1 MYRVNAERS
10 QEKNDRNGRIERC
23 TKVTPQCLPGRKSLR
38 DENSTPYRSRKST
51 NAWASQYR
59 LTPQGKLKLHNL
71 AFMDA
76 TDQLGFQFRPAERR
90 VWTVRALVSAVR
102 SHIEREYSDCWVEGE
117 ISNLR
122 IPDSGHL
129 YFTLKEESAQ
139 IRVVMFRSSA
149 KLLRFRP
156 ENGLHVTV
164 RGRITVY
171 EDRGEL
177 QISAE
182 FMEPKGA
189 GALQLAFEQLKARLQ
204 AEGLFEVSR
213 KKPIPPL
220 PQRIGIITSPQGAAL
235 RDILNIL
242 ARRHHSANVLI
253 YPAQVQGEAAAGE
266 VMAGVRFFNQDLQR
280 GGAVEVIVI
289 ARGGGSAEDLAA
301 FNHEGLARAVADS
314 KIPVISAI
322 GHETDFTII
331 DFVADLRAPTP
342 SAAAELV
349 IRSRQDIEAQ
359 AEDLCRRLERAL
371 RYRLLMARQELTER
385 AQHGAFARMM
395 DGIHRRQQ
403 KLDEQRFRLEK
414 AERQLLERCRRRS
427 ENVSS
432 AVRHYDARRR
442 LAAVRQGLEAQVANL
457 AAAIRRRLLE
467 SGGALD
473 RRAASLEALSPV
485 AILNRGYAL
494 VFDAKGR
501 LVKDAAR
508 LEAGDELSARLARG
522 RVRARV
528 TASEPGEPEPG
539 DLH

>member
-1 MYRVNAERS
+1 
-10 QEKNDRNGRIERC
+10 
-23 TKVTPQCLPGRKSLR
+23 
-38 DENSTPYRSRKST
+38 
-51 NAWASQYR
+51 
-59 LTPQGKLKLHNL
+59 
-71 AFMDA
+71 MDLS
-76 TDQLGFQFRPAERR
+76 DQLGFQFRPPERR

-171 EDRGEL
+171 EERGEL
-177 QISAE
+177 QVSAE

-189 GALQLAFEQLKARLQ
+189 GALQLAFEQLKARLH
-204 AEGLFEVSR
+204 AEGLFEAGR
-213 KKPIPPL
+213 KKPIPAL

-253 YPAQVQGEAAAGE
+253 YPAQVQGDSAPGE
-266 VMAGVRFFNQDLQR
+266 VMAGLRHFQQELRHLNSRR
-280 GGAVEVIVI
+280 GGAVEVIII
-289 ARGGGSAEDLAA
+289 ARGGGSVEDLAC

-314 KIPVISAI
+314 KIPTISAI
-322 GHETDFTII
+322 GHETDFTIV

-349 IRSRQDIEAQ
+349 IRSRQEIEAQ
-359 AEDLCRRLERAL
+359 AEELYRRLEHGV
-371 RYRLLMARQELTER
+371 RYRLLMARQELSNR

-395 DGIHRRQQ
+395 DGIHRRAQ

-414 AERQLLERCRRRS
+414 AERQLVERLHRRCES
-427 ENVSS
+427 IS
-432 AVRHYDARRR
+432 ATVRHYDARRR
-442 LAAVRQGLEAQVANL
+442 LAATGQLLDAQVANL
-457 AAAIRRRLLE
+457 AAVTHKRLMQ
-467 SGGALD
+467 SRGALE
-473 RRAASLEALSPV
+473 RQTASLMALSPV

-494 VFDAKGR
+494 VFDSNGQ
-501 LVKDAAR
+501 LVKDAAQF
-508 LEAGDELSARLARG
+508 EAGEDLSARLARG

-528 TASEPGEPEPG
+528 TATEPDLPES
-539 DLH
+539 DQHR

>member
-1 MYRVNAERS
+1 
-10 QEKNDRNGRIERC
+10 
-23 TKVTPQCLPGRKSLR
+23 
-38 DENSTPYRSRKST
+38 
-51 NAWASQYR
+51 
-59 LTPQGKLKLHNL
+59 
-71 AFMDA
+71 MDTA
-76 TDQLGFQFRPAERR
+76 DQLGFQFRPPERR
-90 VWTVRALVSAVR
+90 IWTVRALVSAVR

-129 YFTLKEESAQ
+129 YFTLKEEGAQ

-189 GALQLAFEQLKARLQ
+189 GTLQLAFEQLKARLQ
-204 AEGLFEVSR
+204 AEGLFEASR

-242 ARRHHSANVLI
+242 ARRHRSANVLI
-253 YPAQVQGEAAAGE
+253 YPAQVQGDSAPGE
-266 VMAGVRFFNQDLQR
+266 VMAGLRCFHQELRHQDLRR
-280 GGAVEVIVI
+280 GGAVEVIII

-301 FNHEGLARAVADS
+301 FNHEGLARAVAES

-322 GHETDFTII
+322 GHETDFTIV

-349 IRSRQDIEAQ
+349 IRSRQEIEAQ
-359 AEDLCRRLERAL
+359 AEDLYRRLERAV
-371 RYRLLMARQELTER
+371 RYRLLMARQDLTER
-385 AQHGAFARMM
+385 ARHGAFARMM

-403 KLDEQRFRLEK
+403 RLDEQSFRLEK
-414 AERQLLERCRRRS
+414 AERQLLERCHRRS
-427 ENVSS
+427 ENVTA

-442 LAAVRQGLEAQVANL
+442 LAAVRQRLEAQVANL
-457 AAAIRRRLLE
+457 AAATHTRLLE
-467 SGGALD
+467 SRGALD
-473 RRAASLEALSPV
+473 RQTASLEALSPV

-508 LEAGDELSARLARG
+508 LKAGDEVSARLARG

-528 TASEPGEPEPG
+528 TGTERSET
-539 DLH
+539 

>member
-1 MYRVNAERS
+1 M
-10 QEKNDRNGRIERC
+10 
-23 TKVTPQCLPGRKSLR
+23 
-38 DENSTPYRSRKST
+38 
-51 NAWASQYR
+51 AS
-59 LTPQGKLKLHNL
+59 
-71 AFMDA
+71 F
-76 TDQLGFQFRPAERR
+76 DQLGFEFRAPERR

-102 SHIEREYSDCWVEGE
+102 SLIERQYSDCWVEGE

-139 IRVVMFRSSA
+139 IKVVMFRSSA

-156 ENGLHVTV
+156 ENGLQVTV

-177 QISAE
+177 QVSAE

-204 AEGLFEVSR
+204 AEGLFDPAR
-213 KKPIPPL
+213 KKAIPPL

-253 YPAQVQGEAAAGE
+253 YPAQVQGDSAPGE
-266 VMAGVRFFNQDLQR
+266 VIAGLRHFHKAL
-280 GGAVEVIVI
+280 GAGHSSGAVEVEVIII
-289 ARGGGSAEDLAA
+289 ARGGGSVEDLAA

-322 GHETDFTII
+322 GHETDFTIV
-331 DFVADLRAPTP
+331 DFAADLRAPTP

-349 IRSRQDIEAQ
+349 IRSRQEIEAQ
-359 AEDLCRRLERAL
+359 AEDLYRRLERAL
-371 RYRLLMARQELTER
+371 RYRLLMARQDLAER

-414 AERQLLERCRRRS
+414 AERQLLDRLLRRC
-427 ENVSS
+427 ENVSAS
-432 AVRHYDARRR
+432 VRHYDARRR
-442 LAAVRQGLEAQVANL
+442 LAAIRQQLTAQVAKL
-457 AAAIRRRLLE
+457 ASATQTRLLH
-467 SGGALD
+467 SRGALD
-473 RRAASLEALSPV
+473 RQTASLEALSPV

-494 VFDAKGR
+494 VFDAHGG

-508 LEAGDELSARLARG
+508 LKTGDELTAQLARG

-528 TASEPGEPEPG
+528 SSTEGNKS
-539 DLH
+539 

>member
-1 MYRVNAERS
+1 MEMS
-10 QEKNDRNGRIERC
+10 
-23 TKVTPQCLPGRKSLR
+23 
-38 DENSTPYRSRKST
+38 
-51 NAWASQYR
+51 
-59 LTPQGKLKLHNL
+59 
-71 AFMDA
+71 
-76 TDQLGFQFRPAERR
+76 DQLGFQFRPPERR

-182 FMEPKGA
+182 FMEPQGA

-204 AEGLFEVSR
+204 AEGLFEASR

-220 PQRIGIITSPQGAAL
+220 PQKIGIITSPQGAAL

-253 YPAQVQGEAAAGE
+253 YPVQVQGDSAPGE
-266 VMAGVRFFNQDLQR
+266 VMAGLRYFHQEIRHQDSSR
-280 GGAVEVIVI
+280 GGAVEVIII
-289 ARGGGSAEDLAA
+289 ARGGGSAEDLAC
-301 FNHEGLARAVADS
+301 FNHEGMARAVADS

-322 GHETDFTII
+322 GHETDFTIV

-349 IRSRQDIEAQ
+349 IRSRQEIEAQ
-359 AEDLCRRLERAL
+359 AEDLYRRLEHGL
-371 RYRLLMARQELTER
+371 RYRLLMARQALTER

-414 AERQLLERCRRRS
+414 AERQLLERCHRRC
-427 ENVSS
+427 ENVS
-432 AVRHYDARRR
+432 ATVRHYDARRR
-442 LAAVRQGLEAQVANL
+442 LAAIRQQLQAQVANL
-457 AAAIRRRLLE
+457 AAITQQRLLE
-467 SGGALD
+467 SRGALD
-473 RRAASLEALSPV
+473 RRTASLEALSPL
-485 AILNRGYAL
+485 AILNRGYAV
-494 VFDAKGR
+494 VFDAKGH

-508 LEAGDELSARLARG
+508 LKAGDELSARLARG

-528 TASEPGEPEPG
+528 TATERSEPESGEP
-539 DLH
+539 H

>member
-1 MYRVNAERS
+1 
-10 QEKNDRNGRIERC
+10 
-23 TKVTPQCLPGRKSLR
+23 
-38 DENSTPYRSRKST
+38 
-51 NAWASQYR
+51 
-59 LTPQGKLKLHNL
+59 
-71 AFMDA
+71 MDT
-76 TDQLGFQFRPAERR
+76 TDQLGFQFRPPERL

-182 FMEPKGA
+182 FMEPQGA

-204 AEGLFEVSR
+204 AEGLFEAAR
-213 KKPIPPL
+213 KKAIPPL

-253 YPAQVQGEAAAGE
+253 YPAQVQGDLAPGE
-266 VMAGVRFFNQDLQR
+266 VMAGLRHFHSESRQPDLR
-280 GGAVEVIVI
+280 GSRAVEVIII
-289 ARGGGSAEDLAA
+289 ARGGGSAEDLAC

-322 GHETDFTII
+322 GHETDFTIV

-349 IRSRQDIEAQ
+349 IRSRQEIEAQ
-359 AEDLCRRLERAL
+359 AEDLYRRLEHAV

-385 AQHGAFARMM
+385 AQHGAFPRMM

-403 KLDEQRFRLEK
+403 KVDEQRFRLEK
-414 AERQLLERCRRRS
+414 AERQLLERCHRRS

-467 SGGALD
+467 SGGALE

-508 LEAGDELSARLARG
+508 LKAGDELSARLARG

-528 TASEPGEPEPG
+528 TASERDEPESG

>member
-1 MYRVNAERS
+1 M
-10 QEKNDRNGRIERC
+10 
-23 TKVTPQCLPGRKSLR
+23 
-38 DENSTPYRSRKST
+38 
-51 NAWASQYR
+51 
-59 LTPQGKLKLHNL
+59 
-71 AFMDA
+71 
-76 TDQLGFQFRPAERR
+76 
-90 VWTVRALVSAVR
+90 
-102 SHIEREYSDCWVEGE
+102 EGE

-182 FMEPKGA
+182 FMEPQGA

-204 AEGLFEVSR
+204 AEGLFEASR

-235 RDILNIL
+235 GDILNIL

-253 YPAQVQGEAAAGE
+253 YPAQVQGDAAPGE
-266 VMAGVRFFNQDLQR
+266 VMAGLRHFQQEHR
-280 GGAVEVIVI
+280 HSRAVEVIII

-301 FNHEGLARAVADS
+301 FNHEGLAREVADS

-349 IRSRQDIEAQ
+349 IRSRQEIEAQ
-359 AEDLCRRLERAL
+359 AEDLSRRLERAL

-414 AERQLLERCRRRS
+414 AERQLLERCHRRS
-427 ENVSS
+427 ESAAA
-432 AVRHYDARRR
+432 AVRRYDARRR
-442 LAAVRQGLEAQVANL
+442 LAAVRQSLESLVANL
-457 AAAIRRRLLE
+457 AAATHTRLLG
-467 SGGALD
+467 SRGALD
-473 RRAASLEALSPV
+473 RRTASLEALSPV

-501 LVKDAAR
+501 LVKDALR
-508 LEAGDELSARLARG
+508 LKAGDEVSARLARG

-528 TASEPGEPEPG
+528 TAAERSESWSSKP
-539 DLH
+539 

>member
-1 MYRVNAERS
+1 MEMS
-10 QEKNDRNGRIERC
+10 
-23 TKVTPQCLPGRKSLR
+23 
-38 DENSTPYRSRKST
+38 
-51 NAWASQYR
+51 
-59 LTPQGKLKLHNL
+59 
-71 AFMDA
+71 
-76 TDQLGFQFRPAERR
+76 DQLGFQFRPPERR

-171 EDRGEL
+171 EERGEL

-204 AEGLFEVSR
+204 AEGLFEASR
-213 KKPIPPL
+213 KKPIPAL
-220 PQRIGIITSPQGAAL
+220 PQRIGIITSTQGAAL

-253 YPAQVQGEAAAGE
+253 YPAQVQGDSAPGE
-266 VMAGVRFFNQDLQR
+266 VIAGLRHFHQNLGR
-280 GGAVEVIVI
+280 GSAVEVIII
-289 ARGGGSAEDLAA
+289 ARGGGSVEDLAC
-301 FNHEGLARAVADS
+301 FNHEGLARAVAES

-322 GHETDFTII
+322 GHETDFTIV

-349 IRSRQDIEAQ
+349 IRSRQEIEAQ
-359 AEDLCRRLERAL
+359 VEDLNRRLERGV

-414 AERQLLERCRRRS
+414 AQRQLLERCHRRC
-427 ENVSS
+427 ETVSA

-442 LAAVRQGLEAQVANL
+442 LTAIRQQLAAQVAKL
-457 AAAIRRRLLE
+457 AAATHTRLLQ
-467 SGGALD
+467 SRGALD
-473 RRAASLEALSPV
+473 RQTASLEALSPV

-494 VFDAKGR
+494 VFDAKGQ

-508 LEAGDELSARLARG
+508 LKAGDELSARLARG
-522 RVRARV
+522 RIRARV
-528 TASEPGEPEPG
+528 TAAERGEPNSREPA
-539 DLH
+539 LE

>member
-1 MYRVNAERS
+1 MEMS
-10 QEKNDRNGRIERC
+10 
-23 TKVTPQCLPGRKSLR
+23 
-38 DENSTPYRSRKST
+38 
-51 NAWASQYR
+51 
-59 LTPQGKLKLHNL
+59 
-71 AFMDA
+71 
-76 TDQLGFQFRPAERR
+76 DQLGFQFRPPDRR

-156 ENGLHVTV
+156 ENGLQVTV

-182 FMEPKGA
+182 FMEPKGV

-204 AEGLFEVSR
+204 AEGLFEASR

-235 RDILNIL
+235 RYILNIL

-253 YPAQVQGEAAAGE
+253 YPAQVQGDSAPGE
-266 VMAGVRFFNQDLQR
+266 VMAGLRYFHQELRHQDLR
-280 GGAVEVIVI
+280 RSGAVEVIII
-289 ARGGGSAEDLAA
+289 ARGGGSAEDLAC
-301 FNHEGLARAVADS
+301 FNYEALARAVADS

-322 GHETDFTII
+322 GHETDFTIV

-349 IRSRQDIEAQ
+349 IRSRQEIEAQ
-359 AEDLCRRLERAL
+359 AEDLYRRLERGL

-403 KLDEQRFRLEK
+403 KLDDQRFRLEK
-414 AERQLLERCRRRS
+414 AERQLLQACHRRC
-427 ENVSS
+427 ETVSG

-442 LAAVRQGLEAQVANL
+442 LASVRQQLQAQVANL
-457 AAAIRRRLLE
+457 AAATHTRLLE
-467 SGGALD
+467 SRGVLD
-473 RRAASLEALSPV
+473 RRSASLEALSPL

-508 LEAGDELSARLARG
+508 LKAGDELSARLARG
-522 RVRARV
+522 RIRARV
-528 TASEPGEPEPG
+528 TATERSDPESGER
-539 DLH
+539 H

>member
-1 MYRVNAERS
+1 MS
-10 QEKNDRNGRIERC
+10 
-23 TKVTPQCLPGRKSLR
+23 
-38 DENSTPYRSRKST
+38 
-51 NAWASQYR
+51 
-59 LTPQGKLKLHNL
+59 
-71 AFMDA
+71 
-76 TDQLGFQFRPAERR
+76 DQLGFQFRPPERR

-129 YFTLKEESAQ
+129 YFTLKEESSQ

-177 QISAE
+177 QISVE

-204 AEGLFEVSR
+204 AEGLFEASR

-220 PQRIGIITSPQGAAL
+220 PQRIGLIASPQGAAL

-242 ARRHHSANVLI
+242 ARRHHSASVVI
-253 YPAQVQGEAAAGE
+253 YPAQVQGDAAPGE
-266 VMAGVRFFNQDLQR
+266 VMAGLRHFNQETPRQDSR
-280 GGAVEVIVI
+280 SSAVEVIII
-289 ARGGGSAEDLAA
+289 ARGGGSIEDLAC
-301 FNHEGLARAVADS
+301 FNHEGLARAVANS
-314 KIPVISAI
+314 KLPVISAI

-349 IRSRQDIEAQ
+349 IRSRQEIEAQ
-359 AEDLCRRLERAL
+359 VEGLYRRLERAL
-371 RYRLLMARQELTER
+371 RYRLLMARQDLNER

-403 KLDEQRFRLEK
+403 KLDEQCFRLEK
-414 AERQLLERCRRRS
+414 TERQLLGRCHRRC
-427 ENVSS
+427 ENAIA

-442 LAAVRQGLEAQVANL
+442 LAAVRQGLEAQVGNL
-457 AAAIRRRLLE
+457 AAATKTRLLE
-467 SGGALD
+467 LQGALD
-473 RRAASLEALSPV
+473 RQTASLEALSPV

-494 VFDAKGR
+494 VFDASGQ

-508 LEAGDELSARLARG
+508 LNAGEEVSARLARG
-522 RVRARV
+522 RIRGRV
-528 TASEPGEPEPG
+528 TATERNDSES
-539 DLH
+539 

>member
-1 MYRVNAERS
+1 MEMS
-10 QEKNDRNGRIERC
+10 
-23 TKVTPQCLPGRKSLR
+23 
-38 DENSTPYRSRKST
+38 
-51 NAWASQYR
+51 
-59 LTPQGKLKLHNL
+59 
-71 AFMDA
+71 
-76 TDQLGFQFRPAERR
+76 DQLGFQFRPPERR
-90 VWTVRALVSAVR
+90 IWTVRALVSAVR

-122 IPDSGHL
+122 NPDSGHL

-204 AEGLFEVSR
+204 AEGLFEASR

-242 ARRHHSANVLI
+242 ARRHRSANVLI
-253 YPAQVQGEAAAGE
+253 YPVQVQGDSAPGE
-266 VMAGVRFFNQDLQR
+266 VMAGLRYFHQDFR
-280 GGAVEVIVI
+280 HSGAVEVIII
-289 ARGGGSAEDLAA
+289 ARGGGSAEDLAG

-349 IRSRQDIEAQ
+349 IRSRQEIEAQ
-359 AEDLCRRLERAL
+359 AEDLYRRLERGL
-371 RYRLLMARQELTER
+371 RYRLLIARQELTER

-414 AERQLLERCRRRS
+414 AERQLLERCHRRC

-432 AVRHYDARRR
+432 TVRHYDARRR
-442 LAAVRQGLEAQVANL
+442 LAAIRQQLQALVANL
-457 AAAIRRRLLE
+457 AAATHTRLLG
-467 SGGALD
+467 SRGTLD
-473 RRAASLEALSPV
+473 RRTASLEALSPV

-494 VFDAKGR
+494 VFDANGR

-508 LEAGDELSARLARG
+508 LQAGDDLSARLARG

-528 TASEPGEPEPG
+528 TATERSEPESGKR
-539 DLH
+539 H

>member
-1 MYRVNAERS
+1 M
-10 QEKNDRNGRIERC
+10 
-23 TKVTPQCLPGRKSLR
+23 
-38 DENSTPYRSRKST
+38 
-51 NAWASQYR
+51 
-59 LTPQGKLKLHNL
+59 
-71 AFMDA
+71 A
-76 TDQLGFQFRPAERR
+76 TSDQLGFHFRPPERR
-90 VWTVRALVSAVR
+90 IWTVRALVSAVR
-102 SHIEREYSDCWVEGE
+102 AHIEREYSDCWVEGE

-129 YFTLKEESAQ
+129 YFTLKEEAAQ
-139 IRVVMFRSSA
+139 VRVVMFRSSA

-177 QISAE
+177 QISAV
-182 FMEPKGA
+182 FMEPQGA

-204 AEGLFEVSR
+204 AEGLFETSR

-242 ARRHHSANVLI
+242 ERRHHSANVLI
-253 YPAQVQGEAAAGE
+253 YPAQVQGDAAPAE
-266 VMAGVRFFNQDLQR
+266 VMAGLRHFNQESRLRQAR
-280 GGAVEVIVI
+280 ASAVEVIII
-289 ARGGGSAEDLAA
+289 ARGGGSAEDLAC
-301 FNHEGLARAVADS
+301 FNHEGLARAVAES

-349 IRSRQDIEAQ
+349 IRSRQEIEAQ
-359 AEDLCRRLERAL
+359 AEELYRRLERAV
-371 RYRLLMARQELTER
+371 RYRLLMARQDLHQH

-395 DGIHRRQQ
+395 DGIRRRQQ

-414 AERQLLERCRRRS
+414 AQRQLLQRCHRRC
-427 ENVSS
+427 ENVS
-432 AVRHYDARRR
+432 AAIRHYDARRR
-442 LAAVRQGLEAQVANL
+442 LASVRQQLDAQTANL
-457 AAAIRRRLLE
+457 TATMRARLLAGR
-467 SGGALD
+467 STID
-473 RRAASLEALSPV
+473 RQRASLEALSPV

-494 VFDAKGR
+494 VFDANNQ
-501 LVKDAAR
+501 LVKDAAQ
-508 LEAGDELSARLARG
+508 LKTGEEISARLARG
-522 RVRARV
+522 QVRARV
-528 TASEPGEPEPG
+528 TATEPGETESG
-539 DLH
+539 GSR

>member
-1 MYRVNAERS
+1 MEMS
-10 QEKNDRNGRIERC
+10 
-23 TKVTPQCLPGRKSLR
+23 
-38 DENSTPYRSRKST
+38 
-51 NAWASQYR
+51 
-59 LTPQGKLKLHNL
+59 
-71 AFMDA
+71 
-76 TDQLGFQFRPAERR
+76 DQLGFQFRTPERR
-90 VWTVRALVSAVR
+90 IWTVRALVSAVR

-122 IPDSGHL
+122 TPDSGHL

-156 ENGLHVTV
+156 ENGLHVMV

-204 AEGLFEVSR
+204 AEGLFDASR

-253 YPAQVQGEAAAGE
+253 YPAQVQGDSAPGE
-266 VMAGVRFFNQDLQR
+266 VMAGLRYFHQGSR
-280 GGAVEVIVI
+280 RSSAVEVIII
-289 ARGGGSAEDLAA
+289 ARGGGSAEDLAC

-322 GHETDFTII
+322 GHETDFTIV

-349 IRSRQDIEAQ
+349 IRSRQEIEAQ
-359 AEDLCRRLERAL
+359 AEDLYRRLERGL

-385 AQHGAFARMM
+385 AQHGAFARIM

-414 AERQLLERCRRRS
+414 AERQLLERCHRRC
-427 ENVSS
+427 ENVS
-432 AVRHYDARRR
+432 ATVRHYDARRR
-442 LAAVRQGLEAQVANL
+442 LAAIRQQLQAQVAHL
-457 AAAIRRRLLE
+457 AAATHTRLLE
-467 SGGALD
+467 SRGALD
-473 RRAASLEALSPV
+473 RRTASLEALSPL

-508 LEAGDELSARLARG
+508 LKAGDELSARLARG

-528 TASEPGEPEPG
+528 TATERSEPESDER
-539 DLH
+539 H

>member
-1 MYRVNAERS
+1 MEMS
-10 QEKNDRNGRIERC
+10 
-23 TKVTPQCLPGRKSLR
+23 
-38 DENSTPYRSRKST
+38 
-51 NAWASQYR
+51 
-59 LTPQGKLKLHNL
+59 
-71 AFMDA
+71 
-76 TDQLGFQFRPAERR
+76 DQLGFHFRPPERR

-129 YFTLKEESAQ
+129 YFTLKEETAQ

-204 AEGLFEVSR
+204 AEGLFEASR
-213 KKPIPPL
+213 KKPIPQL
-220 PQRIGIITSPQGAAL
+220 PQKIGIITSPQGAAL

-253 YPAQVQGEAAAGE
+253 YPAQVQGDLAPGE
-266 VMAGVRFFNQDLQR
+266 VMAGLRYFHQELRHQDLR
-280 GGAVEVIVI
+280 HSGAIEVIII
-289 ARGGGSAEDLAA
+289 ARGGGSAEDLAC
-301 FNHEGLARAVADS
+301 FNHESLARAVADS

-322 GHETDFTII
+322 GHETDFTIV

-349 IRSRQDIEAQ
+349 IRSRQEIEAQ
-359 AEDLCRRLERAL
+359 AEDLYRRLERGL
-371 RYRLLMARQELTER
+371 RYRLLMARQELTEH

-414 AERQLLERCRRRS
+414 AERQLLERCRRRC
-427 ENVSS
+427 ENVS
-432 AVRHYDARRR
+432 ATVRHYDARRR
-442 LAAVRQGLEAQVANL
+442 LAAIRQQLQAQVANL
-457 AAAIRRRLLE
+457 AAIAHTRLLE
-467 SGGALD
+467 SRGVLD
-473 RRAASLEALSPV
+473 RRTASLEALSPL

-501 LVKDAAR
+501 LVKDAGR
-508 LEAGDELSARLARG
+508 LKAGDELSARLARG
-522 RVRARV
+522 RVRAHV
-528 TASEPGEPEPG
+528 TSTES
-539 DLH
+539 D

>member
-1 MYRVNAERS
+1 M
-10 QEKNDRNGRIERC
+10 
-23 TKVTPQCLPGRKSLR
+23 
-38 DENSTPYRSRKST
+38 
-51 NAWASQYR
+51 
-59 LTPQGKLKLHNL
+59 
-71 AFMDA
+71 A
-76 TDQLGFQFRPAERR
+76 TSDQLGFQFRPPERR

-129 YFTLKEESAQ
+129 YFTLKEEAAQ

-189 GALQLAFEQLKARLQ
+189 GALQLAFEQLKARLA
-204 AEGLFEVSR
+204 AEGLFEGSR
-213 KKPIPPL
+213 KKPIPAL
-220 PQRIGIITSPQGAAL
+220 PQRIGIITSLQGAAL

-253 YPAQVQGEAAAGE
+253 YPAQVQGDSAPGE
-266 VMAGVRFFNQDLQR
+266 VMAGLRHFNLEQR
-280 GGAVEVIVI
+280 PDHRRGSAVEVIII
-289 ARGGGSAEDLAA
+289 ARGGGSAEDLAC
-301 FNHEGLARAVADS
+301 FNHEGLARAVAGS

-322 GHETDFTII
+322 GHETDFTIV

-349 IRSRQDIEAQ
+349 IRSRQEIETL
-359 AEDLCRRLERAL
+359 AEDLCRRLERAV
-371 RYRLLMARQELTER
+371 RYRLLMAHQELTGR

-403 KLDEQRFRLEK
+403 RLDEQRFRLEK
-414 AERQLLERCRRRS
+414 AERQLLERCHRRC
-427 ENVSS
+427 EAVTA

-442 LAAVRQGLEAQVANL
+442 LAGVKQRLEALVGNL
-457 AAAIRRRLLE
+457 AAATHTRLLE
-467 SGGALD
+467 NRGALD
-473 RRAASLEALSPV
+473 RSRASLEALSPV

-494 VFDAKGR
+494 VFDAKGQ
-501 LVKDAAR
+501 LVKDAGLLA
-508 LEAGDELSARLARG
+508 AGDEVSARLARG
-522 RVRARV
+522 RIRARV
-528 TASEPGEPEPG
+528 TANETGEP
-539 DLH
+539 

>member
-1 MYRVNAERS
+1 MEMS
-10 QEKNDRNGRIERC
+10 
-23 TKVTPQCLPGRKSLR
+23 
-38 DENSTPYRSRKST
+38 
-51 NAWASQYR
+51 
-59 LTPQGKLKLHNL
+59 
-71 AFMDA
+71 
-76 TDQLGFQFRPAERR
+76 DQLGFQFRPPERHI
-90 VWTVRALVSAVR
+90 WTVRALVSAVR

-129 YFTLKEESAQ
+129 YLTLKEESAQ

-156 ENGLHVTV
+156 ENGLQVTV

-171 EDRGEL
+171 EERGEL

-204 AEGLFEVSR
+204 AEGLFEASR

-253 YPAQVQGEAAAGE
+253 YPAQVQGDSAPGE
-266 VMAGVRFFNQDLQR
+266 VMAGLRYVNQEIRHQDLR
-280 GGAVEVIVI
+280 SGGAVEVIII
-289 ARGGGSAEDLAA
+289 ARGGGSAEDLAG

-322 GHETDFTII
+322 GHETDFTIV

-349 IRSRQDIEAQ
+349 IRSRQEIEAQ
-359 AEDLCRRLERAL
+359 AEDLYRRLERGL
-371 RYRLLMARQELTER
+371 RYRLLMARQELTDR

-403 KLDEQRFRLEK
+403 KLDEQRFRLDK
-414 AERQLLERCRRRS
+414 AERQLLERCRRRC
-427 ENVSS
+427 ENVSA
-432 AVRHYDARRR
+432 AVRHYDALRR
-442 LAAVRQGLEAQVANL
+442 LAAIRQQLQAQVANL
-457 AAAIRRRLLE
+457 ASAAHTRLLE
-467 SGGALD
+467 SRGALD
-473 RRAASLEALSPV
+473 RRTASLEALSPV

-508 LEAGDELSARLARG
+508 LKAGDELSARLARG

-528 TASEPGEPEPG
+528 TATERSEPDSGE
-539 DLH
+539 LH

>member
-1 MYRVNAERS
+1 
-10 QEKNDRNGRIERC
+10 
-23 TKVTPQCLPGRKSLR
+23 
-38 DENSTPYRSRKST
+38 
-51 NAWASQYR
+51 
-59 LTPQGKLKLHNL
+59 
-71 AFMDA
+71 MDISP
-76 TDQLGFQFRPAERR
+76 QLGFQFRPAERR
-90 VWTVRALVSAVR
+90 VWTVGALVSAVR

-129 YFTLKEESAQ
+129 YFTLKEEGAQ

-156 ENGLHVTV
+156 DNGLHVTV

-204 AEGLFEVSR
+204 AEGMFEASR

-253 YPAQVQGEAAAGE
+253 HPAQVQGDSAPGE
-266 VMAGVRFFNQDLQR
+266 VIAGLRYFNQDHRHQDLRR
-280 GGAVEVIVI
+280 GGAVEVVII
-289 ARGGGSAEDLAA
+289 ARGGGSVEDLAC

-322 GHETDFTII
+322 GHETDFTIV

-349 IRSRQDIEAQ
+349 IRSRQEIEAQ
-359 AEDLCRRLERAL
+359 AEDLYRRLERAV
-371 RYRLLMARQELTER
+371 RYRLLMARRELTER
-385 AQHGAFARMM
+385 AQHGAFARTM

-414 AERQLLERCRRRS
+414 AERQLLERFHRRCES
-427 ENVSS
+427 V
-432 AVRHYDARRR
+432 AATVRHYDARRR
-442 LAAVRQGLEAQVANL
+442 LTTIRQQLAAQVASL
-457 AAAIRRRLLE
+457 AAATRTRLLE
-467 SGGALD
+467 SRGALD
-473 RRAASLEALSPV
+473 RHTASLEALSPV

-494 VFDAKGR
+494 VFDAQGQ

-508 LEAGDELSARLARG
+508 LKAGDELSARLARG

-528 TASEPGEPEPG
+528 TGTESS
-539 DLH
+539 